1 MEKDVTRG
9 IEEQL
14 SAFLDGEL
22 PEEEVALLVRRLERD
37 DTYLMTLTSYAA
49 IGGVLRNEPRD
60 LGSDRF
66 RAGVLQGID
75 HVGDAGAADAT
86 AQPAARRRAPLA
98 VLATAA
104 ALGCVAL
111 VAGIWRP
118 GFAPAPPSAV
128 ATVDSAAAVATGAA
142 VTPTVAEATSPSAD
156 VAQRRTILKR
166 DRMTS
171 YLISHGQQSG
181 SLPGAFGDSRMYVQ
195 QASFTE

>member
-1 MEKDVTRG
+1 
-9 IEEQL
+9 L

-66 RAGVLQGID
+66 RAGVLQAID
-75 HVGDAGAADAT
+75 TAGDGVIAAPVPAVS
-86 AQPAARRRAPLA
+86 AQRAPRVL
-98 VLATAA
+98 LATAA
-104 ALGCVAL
+104 AVACFAI
-111 VAGIWRP
+111 VAGVFRP
-118 GFAPAPPSAV
+118 DAGSIPEPAV
-128 ATVDSAAAVATGAA
+128 AVADTPAVTAPVVTVGAAQNAANTAAAG
-142 VTPTVAEATSPSAD
+142 S
-156 VAQRRTILKR
+156 AQRRAILKR

-181 SLPGAFGDSRMYVQ
+181 SLPGAFGDSRMYAQ

>member
-37 DTYLMTLTSYAA
+37 GTYLMTLTSYAA

-75 HVGDAGAADAT
+75 HAGDAEVSADAPPPVGRRSPT
-86 AQPAARRRAPLA
+86 AL
-98 VLATAA
+98 LATAA
-104 ALGCVAL
+104 VLGCVAI
-111 VAGIWRP
+111 VAGVFRP
-118 GFAPAPPSAV
+118 DAGLAPSPEPAV
-128 ATVDSAAAVATGAA
+128 AVVGSSATPPAAAVTVPAAAATQAPVGR
-142 VTPTVAEATSPSAD
+142 TERTAT
-156 VAQRRTILKR
+156 LKR

-181 SLPGAFGDSRMYVQ
+181 SLPGAFSDSRMYVQ